1 MATGDQAD
9 IVARMRAVLPAQ
21 WFPLPSASGVST
33 TPILDALLNGA
44 AAPGAWLYALI
55 QNVILQARISTAT
68 GVFLDGIAADYFGT
82 NLQWHVA
89 EGDPAFRA
97 RIKATLL
104 LPLGTRAG
112 IIAALQILTGRTPR
126 IVEPWNT
133 GDTGGYGASGS
144 DAWSGLAYGFA
155 GCYGSLLLPAQVF
168 VTAYRP
174 NGSGIAQVA
183 GYYGTGNHTGAG
195 GYGVGAIEYG
205 SAAMIAGQ
213 VTDAAIYATVNT
225 ARAAGVTAWVAISN

>member
-9 IVARMRAVLPAQ
+9 MVARLRAVLPAS
-21 WFPLPSASGVST
+21 WFPQPAASGASASPV
-33 TPILDALLNGA
+33 LDAILNGA
-44 AAPGAWLYALI
+44 AAAAAWLHALTR
-55 QNVILQARISTAT
+55 NAVAQARICTAT
-68 GVFLDGIAADYFGT
+68 GVFLDGIAADFFGAG
-82 NLQWHVA
+82 LQRNVA

-104 LPLGTRAG
+104 LPQGTRAG
-112 IIAALQILTGRTPR
+112 MMEALRILTGRTPR

-133 GDTGGYGASGS
+133 GDTGGWSQGA
-144 DAWSGLAYGFA
+144 LAYGAA

-174 NGSGIAQVA
+174 DGSGIAQVA
-183 GYYGTGNHTGAG
+183 GYYGSGDPTGPG
-195 GYGVGAIEYG
+195 GYGAGAIEYG
-205 SAAMIAGQ
+205 SAAMIEGQ
-213 VTDAAIYATVNT
+213 VTDAAIYATVNN

>member
-9 IVARMRAVLPAQ
+9 IVGRMRAVLPAA
-21 WFPLPSASGVST
+21 WFPLPSAAGVST
-33 TPILDALLNGA
+33 TPVLDALLNGA
-44 AAPGAWLYALI
+44 AAAGAWLYALI

-82 NLQWHVA
+82 NLQRNVA

-112 IIAALQILTGRTPR
+112 IVAALQILTGRTPK

-133 GDTGGYGASGS
+133 GDTGGYDEGA
-144 DAWSGLAYGFA
+144 LAYATA

-174 NGSGIAQVA
+174 SGSGIAQVA
-183 GYYGTGNHTGAG
+183 GYYGTGNHTGPG
-195 GYGVGAIEYG
+195 GYGEGAIEYG
-205 SAAMIAGQ
+205 SAAMIEGQ
-213 VTDAAIYATVNT
+213 VTDAAIYATVNQ

>member
-9 IVARMRAVLPAQ
+9 MVARLRAVLPAS
-21 WFPLPSASGVST
+21 WFPQPQASGASA
-33 TPILDALLNGA
+33 TPVLDAILNGA
-44 AAPGAWLYALI
+44 GAAGAWLYALI
-55 QNVILQARISTAT
+55 QNAVAQARISTAS
-68 GVFLDGIAADYFGT
+68 GVFLDGIAADFFGS
-82 NLQWHVA
+82 NLQRHVA

-112 IIAALQILTGRTPR
+112 MTQALQILTGRTPR

-133 GDTGGYGASGS
+133 GDAGGWNEGV
-144 DAWSGLAYGFA
+144 LAYGAA

-174 NGSGIAQVA
+174 DGSGIAQVA
-183 GYYGTGNHTGAG
+183 GYYGSGNVTGPG
-195 GYGVGAIEYG
+195 GYGAGAIEYG
-205 SAAMIAGQ
+205 SAAMIEGQ
-213 VTDAAIYATVNT
+213 VTDAAIYATVNN
-225 ARAAGVTAWVAISN
+225 ARAAGVVAWVAISN